1 MKILLINLDQS
12 IDRLEEQVAQFKE
25 LGLNFDRFS
34 ATSIQDFTEQDYQ
47 KMAFGGQ
54 RPMKQSELA
63 CFLSHKRA
71 WEYVLEYNQPC
82 AILEDDAVLVS
93 DFKDVLENIKNIS
106 DLDYVNL
113 EVVGRKKIV
122 EKTPSYHFGD
132 YQLYKLYQ
140 DRNGTGGYVLF
151 PAGAKKLLDFMNHRS
166 IGLVDEYIAS
176 CRDLK
181 SFQIEPAALLQGVIC
196 PMYGV
201 ETEIDKNSVIGLVKN
216 VHQFNLSIKQKMQF
230 KKNRIVAQIMLGLI
244 QLKYLFIGRR
254 RDIEVKVSKF
264 KKFL

>member
-12 IDRLEEQVAQFKE
+12 VERFKE
-25 LGLNFDRFS
+25 QLIQFERLSLSFERFS
-34 ATSIQDFTEQDYQ
+34 ATSIQDFTVQDYQ

-71 WEYVLEYNQPC
+71 WEYVIQSNQPC

-93 DFKDVLENIKNIS
+93 DFKDVLDHIENISN
-106 DLDYVNL
+106 LDYVNL

-122 EKTPSYHFGD
+122 EKTASYYFD
-132 YQLYKLYQ
+132 EYQLYKLYQ

-151 PAGAKKLLDFMNHRS
+151 PTGAKKLLDYMNDRS

-176 CRDLK
+176 CRHLR

-216 VHQFNLSIKQKMQF
+216 VYQFDLSLKQKIQF
-230 KKNRIVAQIMLGLI
+230 KTNRIVAQMMLGLI
-244 QLKYLFIGRR
+244 QLKYLFRGCR
-254 RDIEVKVSKF
+254 RDIEVNTSKF
-264 KKFL
+264 K

>member
-12 IDRLEEQVAQFKE
+12 VERFKE
-25 LGLNFDRFS
+25 QLTQFERLTLSFERFS
-34 ATSIQDFTEQDYQ
+34 ATSIQDFTAQDYQ

-63 CFLSHKRA
+63 CFLSHKRV
-71 WEYVLEYNQPC
+71 WEYVVQSNQPC

-93 DFKDVLENIKNIS
+93 DFKDVLDHIENIA

-122 EKTPSYHFGD
+122 EKTPSYHFDD

-151 PAGAKKLLDFMNHRS
+151 PTGAKQLLDFMNDRS

-176 CRDLK
+176 CRTLR

-216 VHQFNLSIKQKMQF
+216 VHQFDLSIKQKLQF

-244 QLKYLFIGRR
+244 QIKYLFIGRR
-254 RDIEVKVSKF
+254 RDIGVNASKF
-264 KKFL
+264 K

>member
-12 IDRLEEQVAQFKE
+12 VERFEEQLTQFERLELSFE
-25 LGLNFDRFS
+25 RFS
-34 ATSIQDFTEQDYQ
+34 ATSIQDFTEQDYK

-71 WEYVLEYNQPC
+71 WEYVIQYNQPC

-93 DFKDVLENIKNIS
+93 DFKDVLDHIESIPG
-106 DLDYVNL
+106 LDYVNL

-122 EKTPSYHFGD
+122 GKTSSHHFNE

-140 DRNGTGGYVLF
+140 DRNGTGGYILF
-151 PAGAKKLLDFMNHRS
+151 PTGAQKLLNLMNDRS

-176 CRDLK
+176 CRTLR

-196 PMYGV
+196 PIYGV

-216 VHQFNLSIKQKMQF
+216 VHQVDLSVKQKIRF
-230 KKNRIVAQIMLGLI
+230 KRNRIVAQIILGFI
-244 QLKYLFIGRR
+244 QLKYLFIGCR
-254 RDIEVKVSKF
+254 RDIDVNASKF
-264 KKFL
+264 K